1 MLVSSLQA
9 AFQRN
14 IGSNVTTCANIPA
27 NCVLI
32 STTAKVR
39 HGSGLLMIGH
49 MPGLFIFMTLHARG
63 KVRVHLSTNLIVVH
77 RPIMCNLIPLTSL
90 TCIVSGGRLIYWLF
104 EQQPHF
110 SVKVWHTAPAPAVSL
125 SALEPVTASPHPKW
139 HHDSGGELQLFS
151 LTLINN
157 KTVWHA

>member
-77 RPIMCNLIPLTSL
+77 RPISSLIYTMCNLIPLTSL
-90 TCIVSGGRLIYWLF
+90 KLIVSGGRLILIV
-104 EQQPHF
+104 PAA
-110 SVKVWHTAPAPAVSL
+110 APFLCKSLTHGPGCVSL
-125 SALEPVTASPHPKW
+125 SSGAGYSFPSSPSDFRQWRGTPTY
-139 HHDSGGELQLFS
+139 FS
-151 LTLINN
+151 
-157 KTVWHA
+157 